1 MVLNIQGLKGPA
13 ATDKTKG
20 KAKVGDGGAKFAELL
35 EAAQAQETPSP
46 APAFGLGVQV
56 PVFGLEEEM
65 PRDAKGQAR
74 ELLKTL
80 KDVADAALGGESVQ
94 RVERLAALA
103 AEVDESMLNGAQKEA
118 LAEVRTRAAVEVAKL
133 KG

>member
-1 MVLNIQGLKGPA
+1 MVLNIQGLKGPQA
-13 ATDKTKG
+13 ADKAKG
-20 KAKVGDGGAKFAELL
+20 KAKVGEGGAKFAELL
-35 EAAQAQETPSP
+35 EAAQTGETP
-46 APAFGLGVQV
+46 APAPTFGLGVQV
-56 PVFGLEEEM
+56 PVFGLADEV

-80 KDVADAALGGESVQ
+80 REVADAALGGENMQRVQ
-94 RVERLAALA
+94 RLEALA
-103 AEVDESMLNGAQKEA
+103 NEVDESTLSSTQKEA